1 MVQPERG
8 WIKGSLFRY
17 GEYIYGFF
25 QLVMNNNFDGA
36 RFEGKE
42 LDEFGF
48 VFKPKLSKNQDINS
62 LRPEVING
70 PRQNR
75 RLLRWDE
82 FYGRSDIQ
90 RSVRLKRFCRK
101 GVPTKYRIQT
111 WLAVTDA
118 GRKVANHQE
127 VFANACQKRCSLD
140 AISVIF
146 EDLRRTFPENKEFQ
160 GSGARSQQIQSQLKL
175 VLEAFASFKPEPGY
189 CQG

>member
-1 MVQPERG
+1 
-8 WIKGSLFRY
+8 
-17 GEYIYGFF
+17 
-25 QLVMNNNFDGA
+25 MNGNFDGA

-48 VFKPKLSKNQDINS
+48 VFRPNLAANQDIKS
-62 LRPEVING
+62 FKPEVING
-70 PRQNR
+70 PRQSR

-82 FYGRSDIQ
+82 IYGQANIQ
-90 RSVRLKRFCRK
+90 RSARLKRFCRK

-111 WLAVTDA
+111 WLSVTDA
-118 GRKVANHQE
+118 GQKVGNQQE
-127 VFANACQKRCSLD
+127 VFANACQKRCSMD

-175 VLEAFASFKPEPGY
+175 VLEAFASYKPEPGY
-189 CQG
+189 CQGKSEFLVLRLRVISESFLGN